1 MRSGEKLPAVL
12 IQVHGAGTSTE
23 MKGYS
28 STGPPS
34 VKRGKKV
41 MALTVSNANTLSLLN
56 ILNRTTTAQSNSLTR
71 LATGFKV
78 NKGSDNPA
86 ALIAIENLTAELTG
100 VDEALNNNQRSNSVL
115 NTADGALTELS
126 SLLSQIESLVVQSVS
141 PGALSNS
148 EIAANQAQIDSAI
161 EAIDQIVGT
170 TAFNG
175 KKLLDGTQAIDV
187 TGVGAGTEE
196 NLKVFSRPQGGDVS
210 ITTKV
215 ITAATFA
222 DTSAFTIATADTLSQ
237 DTTILITGKLGS
249 QTVDLAS
256 GDNAAAIIA
265 AINTA
270 KAATG
275 VSAVDPGSG
284 TNDNI
289 RLSGTEFGSSS
300 FVKLEFLTGGGF
312 TAGGPSTDVAKTSG
326 VDAVITVNGQTVTA
340 DGKDVSANAN
350 GVSLEFSLGANL
362 DAVNDTDT
370 FTVKSTG
377 GLTFQLGVE
386 SNTRSTIGVNSLAS
400 YRLGGG
406 DAVAFLSDV
415 KSGGSADLSADSANT
430 LSAVRK
436 AISQVASARGR
447 IGGFQKF
454 RVDTSINTLNAT
466 KEALSSA
473 RSVLRDVDFAAETA
487 ELSRLQ
493 VLTQSGI
500 SLLAVAGQQSAQIL
514 SLLR

>member
-1 MRSGEKLPAVL
+1 
-12 IQVHGAGTSTE
+12 
-23 MKGYS
+23 
-28 STGPPS
+28 
-34 VKRGKKV
+34 
-41 MALTVSNANTLSLLN
+41 MALTVNNANTLSLLN
-56 ILNRTTTAQSNSLTR
+56 ILNRTTSAQSKSLER

-78 NKGSDNPA
+78 NRGSDNPA
-86 ALIAIENLTAELTG
+86 ALIAIQNLTAELTG
-100 VDEALNNNQRSNSVL
+100 VNEALNNNLRSNSVL
-115 NTADGALTELS
+115 NTADGALTEVS
-126 SLLSQIESLVVQSVS
+126 SLLLQIESLVVQSVS

-148 EIAANQAQIDSAI
+148 EIAANQAQIDTAI
-161 EAIDQIVGT
+161 EAIDQIVST
-170 TAFNG
+170 TTFNG
-175 KKLLDGTQAIDV
+175 KKLLNGEQAIDV
-187 TGVGAGTEE
+187 TGVGAGTED
-196 NLKVFSRPQGGDVS
+196 NLKVFSRPQGGDIT

-215 ITAATFA
+215 ITAATFG
-222 DTSAFTIATADTLSQ
+222 DTSAFIVATGDSLSQ

-256 GDNAAAIIA
+256 GDNAAAIIL

-284 TNDNI
+284 GNDNI
-289 RLSGTEFGSSS
+289 RLSGTEFGSDS
-300 FVKLEFLTGGGF
+300 FVKLEFLVGGGF
-312 TAGGPSTDVAKTSG
+312 TVNGPSTDIAKTSG
-326 VDAVITVNGQTVTA
+326 VDAVITINGQTVTA
-340 DGKDVSANAN
+340 DGKDISANAN
-350 GVSLEFSLGANL
+350 GVSLEFSLGVNL

-370 FTVKSTG
+370 FTVKATG

-386 SNTRSTIGVNSLAS
+386 SNTRSTIGVDSLAS
-400 YRLGGG
+400 FKLGGG
-406 DAVAFLSDV
+406 DANAFLSDV
-415 KSGGSADLSADSANT
+415 RSGGSAALSKDTSNT

-436 AISQVASARGR
+436 AISQVASSRGR

-454 RVDTSINTLNAT
+454 RVETSINSLNAT

-473 RSVLRDVDFAAETA
+473 RSILRDVDFAAETA

-500 SLLAVAGQQSAQIL
+500 SLLAVASQQSAQIL